1 MKFGK
6 CPKCKDNKFL
16 TKHSKTGQHRPPF
29 RFLCRECHD
38 LEHWFNSP
46 KEKTNKKVQRG
57 TPFGKHKKK

>member
-1 MKFGK
+1 MFGK
-6 CPKCKDNKFL
+6 CPKCKKRKKL

-38 LEHWFNSP
+38 LEHGFNP
-46 KEKTNKKVQRG
+46 RKTKINKKVQKG